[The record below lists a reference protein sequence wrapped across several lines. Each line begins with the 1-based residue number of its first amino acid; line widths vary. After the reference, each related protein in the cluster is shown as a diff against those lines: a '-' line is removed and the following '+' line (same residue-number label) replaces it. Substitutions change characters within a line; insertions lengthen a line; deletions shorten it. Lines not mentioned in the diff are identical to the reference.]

1 MTSPRDDTPARSSP
15 YATATGMEDNAID
28 HDPTSALTAPQQ
40 VPSVR
45 SIAADAGDSQESR
58 GSANLAPQTTSS
70 DNSQATDGHDTI
82 STPQTS
88 SSDGPSSQGT
98 SQDASISQLSQLS
111 QAATVQ
117 DHVLENH
124 APRTVLTVPSTAGQ
138 KRTADGQ
145 VKPPSPPNPNGPR
158 NRGHSRTTSAVSNV
172 SSATSRIGEVRHSIS
187 SSWICA
193 LLTSSQLSSELRTRL
208 SYAMVKVN
216 NGWQSNTI
224 DEVESLASLT
234 GSPASSTS
242 TLHGRLN
249 VTASPRATMIAM
261 QRQSNNSA
269 PNPLGAD
276 FDLFSRT
283 ESASRTYESFWRE
296 HPTTGPSNRQNAVS
310 PPIPKASLA
319 PPADIRPSTSSR
331 RSHAPKFS
339 KPPSIPTHSSNPTS
353 TSTPRTPTQSDMRDK
368 RVHTTPSQ
376 KTIQEQDAIETL
388 LFMSSP
394 GNSGHHAPFGTA
406 PRPSNPL
413 LGSPQ
418 RSPLRAEFRV
428 QDPRRGRRVGFE
440 KLEYAT
446 GGGDAGTR
454 LDESKERVIDR
465 LLDRVS
471 DTTSSSEEDVEVPL
485 GYESRAVG
493 RV

>member
-1 MTSPRDDTPARSSP
+1 MTSPRDNAAPRSSP

-28 HDPTSALTAPQQ
+28 HDLTSALTASQQ

-58 GSANLAPQTTSS
+58 GNANLAPQTTSN
-70 DNSQATDGHDTI
+70 DNSQATTDSHDTI

-117 DHVLENH
+117 DHLPENH

-172 SSATSRIGEVRHSIS
+172 SSATSRIGE
-187 SSWICA
+187 
-193 LLTSSQLSSELRTRL
+193 LSSELRTRL

-249 VTASPRATMIAM
+249 VAASPRATMIAM

-269 PNPLGAD
+269 PNPIGAD

-339 KPPSIPTHSSNPTS
+339 KPPSIPTHNSNPTS
-353 TSTPRTPTQSDMRDK
+353 ISTPRTPTQSDMRDK

-446 GGGDAGTR
+446 GSRDAGTR